1 MNNPSKQMALFQKRD
16 DSYCLSGALSF
27 DTVPGLWQQSQAAL
41 KDKASSVVF
50 DLAGVTQSDSSGVA
64 LLIAWTRSIRRQ
76 SRTIHFMHLPKQM
89 LAIIQLAGLKNIVP
103 IKI

>member
-1 MNNPSKQMALFQKRD
+1 MNNPSNLFQKRD
-16 DSYCLSGALSF
+16 GAYCLSGELSF
-27 DTVPGLWQQSQAAL
+27 DTVPQLWQQSQEAL
-41 KDKASSVVF
+41 KNKAPSVVF
-50 DLAGVTQSDSSGVA
+50 DLAEVTQSDSSGVA

-89 LAIIQLAGLKNIVP
+89 LAIIQLAGLKNIIP